1 MLKIYFIIANTEL
14 LIHISKSV
22 LVQFEKDFA
31 DNLGA
36 EPSQPTTLSMEK
48 YRTKKHMIHKSL
60 EIGRMFHKF

>member
-31 DNLGA
+31 DNSGA
-36 EPSQPTTLSMEK
+36 EPTTLSMEK
-48 YRTKKHMIHKSL
+48 YHIKTHMIHKSL
-60 EIGRMFHKF
+60 ETGRMFHKF